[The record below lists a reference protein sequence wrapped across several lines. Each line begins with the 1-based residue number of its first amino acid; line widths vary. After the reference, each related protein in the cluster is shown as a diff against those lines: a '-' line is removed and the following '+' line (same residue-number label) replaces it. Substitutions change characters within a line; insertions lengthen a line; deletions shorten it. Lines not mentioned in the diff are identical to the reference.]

1 MRLGILLCVITAT
14 STARGL
20 AQARQPRATAAD
32 SGPLAAVQLGARRVF
47 LPSSADS
54 FPRARAFRDTTH
66 EGANTLCLSVG
77 QGEHAAL
84 LVLDDED
91 IGLWMASLTTDSSA
105 YHNCPHLNT
114 PVRLFYDGRVYDLST
129 SLATIQ
135 RRLGPPTLRGDTL
148 IWLTQWTRTIRDP
161 AVNGGAPMSAD
172 GAAGLRII
180 RRRGRIVWIGV
191 HRIDTF

>member
-1 MRLGILLCVITAT
+1 VRLGILRCIIIAA
-14 STARGL
+14 STVRGL
-20 AQARQPRATAAD
+20 AQVRQPRAATAD

-105 YHNCPHLNT
+105 YHNCPHINP

-148 IWLTQWTRTIRDP
+148 TWGTKWTRTIRD
-161 AVNGGAPMSAD
+161 AAFNGGPQCPP
-172 GAAGLRII
+172 AARLACGSSDEAVASS
-180 RRRGRIVWIGV
+180 G
-191 HRIDTF
+191 